1 MTSRHYTTKGELEAL
16 ATHMNKVLSTPKDTK
31 DKIEKKDGKYRDLYK
46 IETSII
52 FYKRFMVRIFD
63 YPRFID

>member
-16 ATHMNKVLSTPKDTK
+16 ATHMNKVLSTPE
-31 DKIEKKDGKYRDLYK
+31 DKIEKKDGEYRDLYQ
-46 IETSII
+46 IERSIV